1 MKKTTK
7 NEVYKSKIMHKVSV
21 IISTYNRFSFLVEA
35 LESVLSQTFTDFE
48 LIIVDDGSV
57 DETRKIQEIYQHRVK
72 YIFQENRGV
81 SSARNKGIKF
91 SNGEY
96 ICFLD
101 SDDMWKKDKLEV
113 QVNFM
118 DKDKDF
124 LVCYTDEIWMRNG
137 VRVNPMKKH
146 KKYSGMIYDKC
157 LPLCII
163 SPSSVMMKREIFDK
177 VGYFDE
183 SFPVCEDYDL
193 WLRISKDYPI
203 FFIDKKLIIKIGG
216 HSDQLSHLYWG
227 IDRFRI
233 RALIK
238 MLDNRSLNPEQR
250 RLTIMELQR
259 KCDILSKGFW
269 KRGKLKEFD
278 HYKQLQ
284 ISYSSL

>member
-1 MKKTTK
+1 
-7 NEVYKSKIMHKVSV
+7 MHKVSV
-21 IISTYNRFSFLVEA
+21 IIPAYNRFSFLVEA
-35 LESVLSQTFTDFE
+35 VESVLSQTFTDFE

-81 SSARNKGIKF
+81 SSARNKGIML

-101 SDDMWKKDKLEV
+101 SDDMWKKDKLET

-118 DKDKDF
+118 DKNKDF

-146 KKYSGMIYDKC
+146 KKHSGMIYDKC

-163 SPSSVMMKREIFDK
+163 SPSSAMMKREIFDK

-183 SFPVCEDYDL
+183 NLPVCEDYDL

-203 FFIDKKLIIKIGG
+203 FFINKKLIIKRGG
-216 HSDQLSHLYWG
+216 HPDQLSHLYWG

-233 RALIK
+233 RALRK
-238 MLDNRSLNPEQR
+238 MLDSRSLNPEQK
-250 RLTIMELQR
+250 RLTIMELQK
-259 KCDILSKGFW
+259 KCDILLSGFW
-269 KRGKLKEFD
+269 KRGKLKEFNQ
-278 HYKQLQ
+278 YKQLQ